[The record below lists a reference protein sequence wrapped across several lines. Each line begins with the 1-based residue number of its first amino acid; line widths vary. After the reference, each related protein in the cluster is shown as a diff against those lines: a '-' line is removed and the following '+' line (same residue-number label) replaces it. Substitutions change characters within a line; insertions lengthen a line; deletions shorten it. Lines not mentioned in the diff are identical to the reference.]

1 MVKLSICC
9 ITFNHAEYIRNC
21 IESILIQQT
30 NFDFELLIYDDAS
43 TDNNQEIIKKAACND
58 KRIKLFL
65 QEENQWSKGKFGLL
79 TDLFPA
85 ASGKYIAFCEGDD
98 MWNDPYKLQKQV
110 DFLEAN
116 PDYVISFHEVEKV
129 DSAGK
134 SLNQTVLGINR
145 HKDLDREDLLS
156 GNLIPTVSAVIR
168 SDLVRG
174 LPEIPK
180 GFTNGDTFLFAILG
194 QYGKAHFHKDIL
206 PAKYRIHEGGV
217 WSGIDAIRKIES
229 QIFTFETLYK
239 VVARDKKEI
248 VKTSLFEKYFNQ
260 ISRFDYS
267 ASEKVIMYMKLWR
280 FCLENRLL
288 KKMIDK
294 HILTLKTKVQS
305 WFQ

>member
-9 ITFNHAEYIRNC
+9 ITYNHADYIRDC
-21 IESILIQQT
+21 LESILSQQT
-30 NFDFELLIYDDAS
+30 DFVFELLIYDDAS
-43 TDNNQEIIKKAACND
+43 TDNNQEIIKQVANDD

-85 ASGKYIAFCEGDD
+85 ANGKYIAFCEGDD

-110 DFLEAN
+110 EFLEAN

-129 DSAGK
+129 DSAGR
-134 SLNQTVLGINR
+134 SLNQTVLGIKR

-168 SDLVRG
+168 SDLARG

-194 QYGKAHFHKDIL
+194 QYGKAHFHNDIV
-206 PAKYRIHEGGV
+206 PAKYRIHGGGV
-217 WSGIDAIRKIES
+217 WSGIDAIRRIES
-229 QIFTFETLYK
+229 QVYTFELLSEHVHSEFKQIVLRRLHERYLTQITRYNYSW
-239 VVARDKKEI
+239 KEKI
-248 VKTSLFEKYFNQ
+248 QKYFRLWFFSIEHRMLDEMIQ
-260 ISRFDYS
+260 SHLISL
-267 ASEKVIMYMKLWR
+267 KNKLR
-280 FCLENRLL
+280 R
-288 KKMIDK
+288 
-294 HILTLKTKVQS
+294 
-305 WFQ
+305 